1 MKILVVDDSSI
12 ERLFLEHHLGKQ
24 GHEVLS
30 AENGTKGLA
39 MFAAAAPDLVLLDM
53 MMPGMDG
60 RETVREMRDLSDEW
74 VPIIFLSG
82 LNRTEDIETALD
94 AGGDDYL
101 VKPFQPKILDAKIR
115 SMQRIAAMRHKLV
128 DANVKL
134 TRLAEVDGLTGLP
147 NRHQMDRK
155 LDDELSR
162 CSRASLPISV
172 ILLDVDHFKLCND
185 THGHLVGDE
194 CLKEVANCLLAQLGR
209 PGDLV
214 ARYGGEE
221 FCVVLPDTPHAA
233 AMAMAEQMRKA
244 VADLVMQ
251 AAQRT
256 VRLTISLGVMCMV
269 PQPRSQVASLLKQ
282 ADIAL
287 YEAKAGGRNRV
298 CGVETAAPGPDA
310 NATP

>member
-1 MKILVVDDSSI
+1 MTCSI
-12 ERLFLEHHLGKQ
+12 ERLFEHHLGKQ
-24 GHEVLS
+24 GHES
-30 AENGTKGLA
+30 CAESGAKGLA
-39 MFAAAAPDLVLLDM
+39 PAPRRPTWCCWTA

-128 DANVKL
+128 EANIKL

-162 CSRASLPISV
+162 CSRARLPISV
-172 ILLDVDHFKLCND
+172 ILLDVDHFKRCND

-194 CLKEVANCLLAQLGR
+194 CLKRVGECLLAELRR

-214 ARYGGEE
+214 ARFGGEE

-233 AMAMAEQMRKA
+233 AMAMAEQMRQA
-244 VADLVMQ
+244 VAGLEMQ
-251 AAQRT
+251 AGPHAIH
-256 VRLTISLGVMCMV
+256 LTISLGVASMV
-269 PQPRSQVASLLKQ
+269 PEPRSVVASLLKQ
-282 ADIAL
+282 ADLTL
-287 YEAKAGGRNRV
+287 YEAKAGGRNMV

-310 NATP
+310 GAAP

>member
-12 ERLFLEHHLGKQ
+12 ERLYLEHHLGKQ
-24 GHEVLS
+24 GHEVLG
-30 AENGTKGLA
+30 AESGAKGLA
-39 MFAAAAPDLVLLDM
+39 IFAAAAPDLVLLDM

-128 DANVKL
+128 EANIKL
-134 TRLAEVDGLTGLP
+134 TWLAEVDGLTGLP

-172 ILLDVDHFKLCND
+172 ILLDVDHFKRCND
-185 THGHLVGDE
+185 SHGHLVGDE
-194 CLKEVANCLLAQLGR
+194 CLKRVGECLLAELRR

-233 AMAMAEQMRKA
+233 AMAMAEQMRQA
-244 VADLVMQ
+244 VAGLEMQ
-251 AAQRT
+251 AGPQ
-256 VRLTISLGVMCMV
+256 VIHLTISLGVTSMV
-269 PQPRSQVASLLKQ
+269 PEPRSVPGSL
-282 ADIAL
+282 
-287 YEAKAGGRNRV
+287 
-298 CGVETAAPGPDA
+298 
-310 NATP
+310 